1 MATEEATKYTVYKYT
16 LGLLTYERER
26 YRQADRRGERDKA
39 TERLR
44 ERRRE
49 RKKERERRRGTEKFH
64 WSSGTDPY
72 LIEVVWERNRVH
84 N

>member
-16 LGLLTYERER
+16 LGLLTYERGR

-44 ERRRE
+44 ERE
-49 RKKERERRRGTEKFH
+49 RVTNALDFH
-64 WSSGTDPY
+64 LLDNLFP
-72 LIEVVWERNRVH
+72 R
-84 N
+84 